1 MCSKTWSVEDANTH
15 VCGLGRC
22 AAMVALPGPRTSRGR
37 RKTGSEPT
45 GRSSARMS
53 LCLNSAYVSPAQSR
67 ISSFRSKLRSKVG
80 GPSWFSHFSTENYAT
95 IVSLFDLPPLRIG
108 EVDLHRH
115 DLSNNPSLSLS
126 LSLALSHH
134 HPLVSHSP
142 SFVDVFVSVFPND
155 AVTLLS
161 VAPKRK
167 SGARNAPRCASSL
180 VAATLGGGWG
190 W

>member
-1 MCSKTWSVEDANTH
+1 
-15 VCGLGRC
+15 
-22 AAMVALPGPRTSRGR
+22 MVLH
-37 RKTGSEPT
+37 
-45 GRSSARMS
+45 
-53 LCLNSAYVSPAQSR
+53 
-67 ISSFRSKLRSKVG
+67 FLR
-80 GPSWFSHFSTENYAT
+80 NYAT

-115 DLSNNPSLSLS
+115 DLSNNPSLSV
-126 LSLALSHH
+126 SLALSHH